1 MATDGDDIKPMSPTM
16 LRLEVGLAALLT
28 CIAGSLSIFM
38 PKLIA
43 TGGIPAAKD
52 VTTLSPI
59 FFPRVAFG
67 LLSLLCLNYLGKSVM
82 RLREVSSGISG
93 DGDADRFSRAA
104 LMMTIAAGYAYFVT
118 VLGFGLATLIMTAIV
133 TVFLGLRQWWA
144 VLSVSVLAP
153 IVIRFIFERLLLIS
167 LPRSEFEFIAAI
179 EDGIMKFLTSIFFG
193 W

>member
-1 MATDGDDIKPMSPTM
+1 MATDGDDIKPMSPIM

-67 LLSLLCLNYLGKSVM
+67 LLSLLCLSYLGKSIQ
-82 RLREVSSGISG
+82 RLKDPSGESA
-93 DGDADRFSRAA
+93 DGDVDRFSRAA
-104 LMMTIAAGYAYFVT
+104 QMMAIAAGYAYFVT

-133 TVFLGLRQWWA
+133 AVFLGLRQWWA